1 MASKV
6 SIYDLAS
13 VPSDFKHVAGAAVA
27 GAVIIVVGLLVK
39 RKLSR
44 QHEDVLPTG
53 RWTLLN
59 SAVEIV
65 KIFRSLVNG
74 MIGPHSEAYVGVIFT
89 TFIFIL
95 ISNLSGMIPGFL
107 SPTENINNNFAVAIF
122 IFVTYQI
129 LGFKEHGFG
138 YLKQFTGGLPTPGF
152 GFVMTLI
159 LGVIASLVLVIE
171 LIGHVVRPF
180 SLSLRLWG
188 TINGDHQLLYVFS
201 GLIPLFIPILAM
213 CLGLLVSVVQA
224 LVFALL
230 STVYIKLAVSHDH

>member
-27 GAVIIVVGLLVK
+27 GALIIGVGLIVK
-39 RKLSR
+39 SKLSR
-44 QHEDVLPTG
+44 AQEDVLPAG
-53 RWTLLN
+53 KWTLLN
-59 SAVEIV
+59 SAIELV
-65 KIFRSLVNG
+65 KIFRSLVQG
-74 MIGPHSEAYVGVIFT
+74 MIGPHSETYVPLVFT

-95 ISNLSGMIPGFL
+95 ISNLSGMVPGLL
-107 SPTENINNNFAVAIF
+107 SPTENINNNFAIAIF

-152 GFVMTLI
+152 GLMMTII
-159 LGVIASLVLVIE
+159 LGFIASLVLVIE

-188 TINGDHQLLYVFS
+188 TINGDHQLMAVFS

-224 LVFALL
+224 LVFSLL